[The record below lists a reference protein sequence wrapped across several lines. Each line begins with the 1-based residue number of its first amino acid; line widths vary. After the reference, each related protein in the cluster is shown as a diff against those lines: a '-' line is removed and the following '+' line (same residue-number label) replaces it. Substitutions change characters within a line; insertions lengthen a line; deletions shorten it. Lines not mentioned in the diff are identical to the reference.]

1 MDDPIFYV
9 PNTFT
14 PDQDEHNQTWFP
26 IFTTGFDPFKFN
38 LYIFDRWGE
47 VIWESHDAKGEW
59 DGTYGPD
66 ALDVPAGIYNWK
78 IQYAAKDTDSK
89 TVVTGQINL
98 IR

>member
-1 MDDPIFYV
+1 M
-9 PNTFT
+9 
-14 PDQDEHNQTWFP
+14 
-26 IFTTGFDPFKFN
+26 
-38 LYIFDRWGE
+38 
-47 VIWESHDAKGEW
+47 IWESHDAKGEW